1 MWWAPDNDNFP
12 EYNCSQLIC
21 CCRIVS
27 SLKSRMTLP
36 SVLFTKVTYIWA
48 AVAAA
53 ARDGSSLSM
62 EPSAVVPCL
71 LTQCSLSDIVRKTTT
86 DPGWLRATVTTYAR
100 AKSELEST
108 LGIVQGLETPMVT
121 QAGIQCLVWLLKKF
135 LGPSDKKRKLTW
147 FLRKANSSDNKIK

>member
-1 MWWAPDNDNFP
+1 
-12 EYNCSQLIC
+12 
-21 CCRIVS
+21 
-27 SLKSRMTLP
+27 MTLP

-48 AVAAA
+48 AVEAA

-86 DPGWLRATVTTYAR
+86 DSGPLRATVTTYAR

-108 LGIVQGLETPMVT
+108 LGIVPGLETQMVT
-121 QAGIQCLVWLLKKF
+121 QAGIQCLV
-135 LGPSDKKRKLTW
+135 
-147 FLRKANSSDNKIK
+147 